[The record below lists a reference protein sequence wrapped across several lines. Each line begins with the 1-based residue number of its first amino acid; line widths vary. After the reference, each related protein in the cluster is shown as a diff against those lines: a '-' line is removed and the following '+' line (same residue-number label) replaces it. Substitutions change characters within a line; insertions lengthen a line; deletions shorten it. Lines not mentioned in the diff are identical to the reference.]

1 MNDTVYTGTLEVS
14 GRGACLRDNSGIAR
28 FEDERIWDG
37 YITHWAGKK
46 ICARR
51 LEQRDY
57 ETGKNIIIMWPEP
70 SGAQEPFVELYF
82 NERLVKYPAS
92 LLGHLA
98 INVNGSIFNFSHL
111 LNENEALHHEEYF
124 FRPALGE
131 FAPHPVTMK
140 FDRSDPARPYYDKFG
155 RLFMR
160 SIHVLR
166 LTGIDHLT
174 AANRH
179 NCTFDRRSNDFSQ
192 EVALTGEDVA
202 GFNLFTRSCATII
215 RDGLITYGFTG
226 VRGIFPRDLFV
237 NAAYYFFTRKDKLG
251 ITVSM
256 KTLKQLVVP
265 EAPLSA
271 MAPLLNPFNRVRQRG
286 TGRISVCR

>member
-1 MNDTVYTGTLEVS
+1 MNDTVYTGILEVS
-14 GRGACLRDNSGIAR
+14 GRGACLRDDSGIAR
-28 FEDERIWDG
+28 FEGERIWDG

-46 ICARR
+46 VCARR
-51 LEQRDY
+51 LAQRDY
-57 ETGKNIIIMWPEP
+57 ETGNNIIIMWPGP

-111 LNENEALHHEEYF
+111 LNENEALRHEEYF

-131 FAPHPVTMK
+131 FAPHPVTMR
-140 FDRSDPARPYYDKFG
+140 FDRSDPDRPYYDKFG

-166 LTGIDHLT
+166 LTGIDT
-174 AANRH
+174 AAMKNI
-179 NCTFDRRSNDFSQ
+179 FDSELRSIYD
-192 EVALTGEDVA
+192 TGGKAGRPEKYA

-215 RDGLITYGFTG
+215 RDGLAAYGFTG
-226 VRGIFPRDLFV
+226 ISGIFPRDLFV
-237 NAAYYFFTRKDKLG
+237 NAAYYFFTGKDNLG

-271 MAPLLNPFNRVRQRG
+271 MAPLLNPFNRIRQRRIE
-286 TGRISVCR
+286 RISVYR